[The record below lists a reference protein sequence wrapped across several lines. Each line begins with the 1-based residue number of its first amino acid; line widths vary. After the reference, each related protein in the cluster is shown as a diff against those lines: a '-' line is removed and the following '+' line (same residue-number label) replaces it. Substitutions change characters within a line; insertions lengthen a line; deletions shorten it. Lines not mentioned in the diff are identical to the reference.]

1 MSVPVPRRRFWLWV
15 AASLLGLAVLLVLA
29 RRPLAAAVIGTS
41 LRLAGAGDVRFAVT
55 AASPWEVEM
64 QDVSLRFRT
73 QRFAAERVRFE
84 RASWWRPSLGAVRVA
99 GARVPVTLDGSDTN
113 PWAWSTYAGGSGGAV
128 SPTAALAVPAE
139 EVSIDGVLAVQVAGQ
154 PEQEVRVVFA
164 ARLEDN
170 RSWSGRVTA
179 EAQGFK
185 AEAEGTLDP
194 ATLAAQFRLRHVE
207 LDLARWQGYIQQL
220 VVLPAGRWD
229 LGGRLSGT
237 AEGSYADG
245 QLAAHATVQLRDGT
259 LGYPPRNLVATG
271 VAADFVVTDLE
282 RFVTA
287 PGTVRVAELK
297 AGEIRATALE
307 LELAFD
313 TPERIAVSR
322 ATLEAFGGRLAAEPF
337 RVFPRQDEL
346 EATLL
351 VDGID
356 VTQVLALVKDAPAK
370 AQGRVDG
377 RVPIRIDAGGL
388 RFGSGWLELKRG
400 VPAEIQLNASGLLTR
415 GVAPSDLR
423 YPTLQRI
430 EAGLLRLRLNQLRLD
445 LRPPGGPPG
454 RSATIRLAGEPV
466 DPSVKAPVNL
476 DLNINGPLE
485 KLLNLGLDSRVS
497 FGGF

>member
-1 MSVPVPRRRFWLWV
+1 MSAPAPRRRLWPWV
-15 AASLLGLAVLLVLA
+15 VAVLGVGLLTLVFA
-29 RRPLAAAVIGTS
+29 RRPLAAAVLNTS

-55 AASPWEVEM
+55 EASPWEVEV
-64 QDVSLRFRT
+64 QDLSLSFRT
-73 QRFAAERVRFE
+73 QRFAADRVRIE
-84 RASWWRPSLGAVRVA
+84 RASWWQPSLGAVRVA
-99 GARVPVTLDGSDTN
+99 GARVPLTLDGSDTN
-113 PWAWSTYAGGSGGAV
+113 PWAWATYSGSGGGAV
-128 SPTAALAVPAE
+128 SPAAALAVPAD
-139 EVSIDGVLAVQVAGQ
+139 EVTVDGVLAVQVAGQ
-154 PEQEVRVVFA
+154 KEQEVRVQFA
-164 ARLEDN
+164 ARLEDD
-170 RSWSGRVTA
+170 RSWSGRFTA
-179 EAQGFK
+179 EATGFK

-194 ATLAAQFRLRHVE
+194 ATLAARFHVRHAE

-229 LGGRLSGT
+229 LGGLLSGT
-237 AEGSYADG
+237 AEGGYAG
-245 QLAAHATVQLRDGT
+245 GKLTAHATVSLRDGM
-259 LGYPPRNLVATG
+259 LGYPPRSLVATG
-271 VAADFVVTDLE
+271 VSADFTITDLD
-282 RFVTA
+282 RFITA
-287 PGTVRVAELK
+287 PGLVRIAELK

-313 TPERIAVSR
+313 TAERIAVSR
-322 ATLEAFGGRLAAEPF
+322 ATIEAFGGRLAAEPF
-337 RVFPRQDEL
+337 KVFPRSDEL

-351 VDGID
+351 VDGMD
-356 VTQVLALVKDAPAK
+356 VKQVLALVKDAPAK

-388 RFGSGWLELKRG
+388 RFGTGWLELKRG
-400 VPAEIQLNASGLLTR
+400 VHAEVQFNASGLLTR
-415 GVAPSDLR
+415 GVAPNDLR

-430 EAGLLRLRLNQLRLD
+430 EAGLLRLKLNELRLD

-466 DPSVKAPVNL
+466 DPTVKAPVNL